1 MLSGLS
7 APVGSGAPLP
17 RPPPA
22 AGGACTGN
30 PRAST
35 MILQVLSEVVC
46 WLLNWWLIFQ
56 LKWTLWMLKLK
67 ALRLRAAHALR
78 EYRLSRSVRENVRLV
93 REREAMRQPT
103 TQTARKQPKD
113 PPKVV
118 LHPKKPYVKWKRRR
132 DYKQQEEEDNWY
144 PSTALLDDTI
154 ARMGFAEPPPP
165 HNYAWRYQP
174 RGKRARAPGER
185 ATPAF
190 EYPESRV
197 LPREFDREA
206 HLRAVQA
213 REEAELEQQR
223 EAERRR
229 RERAQKERNDRTNRD
244 NRPEAH
250 LRCGVQP
257 AGWPAEAPDRVDCA
271 KRTTEKERSLHR
283 VREHQRQLEEL
294 ENLRVAQLAKMDEL
308 RRIGREVGGA

>member
-22 AGGACTGN
+22 AGGACTSN

-35 MILQVLSEVVC
+35 MVLQVLSEVVC
-46 WLLNWWLIFQ
+46 WLLNWWFIFQ

-113 PPKVV
+113 PPKAA

-132 DYKQQEEEDNWY
+132 DYRQKEEEDNWI
-144 PSTALLDDTI
+144 PSTL
-154 ARMGFAEPPPP
+154 PP
-165 HNYAWRYQP
+165 HNYAWYYQT
-174 RGKRARAPGER
+174 RGKRDRAAGER
-185 ATPAF
+185 TTPAF

-197 LPREFDREA
+197 LPQEFDREA

-213 REEAELEQQR
+213 HEEAEREQQR

-229 RERAQKERNDRTNRD
+229 RERAQQERNDRNERN
-244 NRPEAH
+244 NRPQPH
-250 LRCGVQP
+250 LRYDAHP
-257 AGWPAEAPDRVDCA
+257 AGWPAEAPDRVDSA

-283 VREHQRQLEEL
+283 AREHQRQLEEL

-308 RRIGREVGGA
+308 RRIGREIGGA